1 MYEIIPKR
9 TNKAAEY
16 VASIMIVT
24 AFLAMFFT
32 TLPSLPYR
40 SVMQLAAMVMLAF
53 SILMI
58 TRYTLSAY
66 SYAVISADVSGEFDF
81 TVTELKRKSHITVC
95 RISLSSIEKVALVKA
110 SDKKLSAKL
119 KASAK
124 SRKRFNYCID
134 VAPSQYIYLFAE
146 ECGERIALKLSYDK
160 KLYSILK
167 EAAARNTQSNSED

>member
-1 MYEIIPKR
+1 MYEITPKKSNNKGAYTAAVLLIAAFAAMMFSKIP
-9 TNKAAEY
+9 N
-16 VASIMIVT
+16 
-24 AFLAMFFT
+24 
-32 TLPSLPYR
+32 LPYR

-53 SILMI
+53 SILMM

-66 SYAVISADVSGEFDF
+66 SYAITPTRGAEEFDF

-146 ECGERIALKLSYDK
+146 ECGESIALKLSYDK